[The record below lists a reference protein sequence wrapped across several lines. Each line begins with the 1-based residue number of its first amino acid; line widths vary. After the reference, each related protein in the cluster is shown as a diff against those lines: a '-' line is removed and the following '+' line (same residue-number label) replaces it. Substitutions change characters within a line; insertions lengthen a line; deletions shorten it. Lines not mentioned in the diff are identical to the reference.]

1 MERKERDEVR
11 KALIPNQYF
20 KLVVS
25 HLRSKVKC
33 GLHYTWFIVTQS
45 SQQCGGDELSIRY
58 EGRLLVERERER
70 ERERGEREEEG
81 VRKSWEDGREEGRR
95 EENERE
101 ESGKQESYGTLN
113 ATAALPHVV

>member
-25 HLRSKVKC
+25 HLRPKVKR

-70 ERERGEREEEG
+70 ERERGERRGGGKKELGGWEG
-81 VRKSWEDGREEGRR
+81 GG
-95 EENERE
+95 
-101 ESGKQESYGTLN
+101 
-113 ATAALPHVV
+113 

>member
-25 HLRSKVKC
+25 HLRPKVKR
-33 GLHYTWFIVTQS
+33 GLHHTWFIVTQS

-58 EGRLLVERERER
+58 GGRLLVKRERV
-70 ERERGEREEEG
+70 GREEEG
-81 VRKSWEDGREEGRR
+81 VRESWEDRREEGRR
-95 EENERE
+95 EENGRE

-113 ATAALPHVV
+113 ATAALPHVVQEDS